1 MSQLSRGLQAT
12 RAVLCI
18 LNLIFLIFGLVLF
31 GFGIYLIA
39 SKSLDVAFFEDQVH
53 FDIVGG
59 SAIETLGIILTVTGA
74 FTVIISLLGCLG
86 TLLQNRCLLWV
97 YAVVLIIL
105 MILELAAFITSI
117 STRSDIDESY
127 RDNLKRI
134 FNEAYS
140 NNDTDYRKDIE
151 YLEYELKC
159 CGVDGSD
166 DYTRENITIPP
177 SCYQDGSTTASP
189 GCADAIISW
198 ITTKLLPAVSGIVG
212 AVFIF
217 EIFGVIASIIIA
229 YTLSHLSYG
238 QTFGNL

>member
-18 LNLIFLIFGLVLF
+18 LNSIFLLFGLVLF

-39 SKSLDVAFFEDQVH
+39 SKSLDVAFFEDHVH

-151 YLEYELKC
+151 YLEDELKC

-177 SCYQDGSTTASP
+177 SCYHDGSTTASP